1 MAYEKPISI
10 KEAINSIQNQ
20 EYILPAIQR
29 EFVWNTKQM
38 ELLFDSI
45 MRDYPISTFLFWKV
59 KAENIEKF
67 KFYRFLP
74 FYHQR
79 DKKHNEPAELS
90 GDKDRFAILD
100 GQQRLTSLYLGLK
113 GSYAYKLSNYNW
125 KSDHAF
131 PKRYLYVNLLN
142 QAEDSELLY
151 DFRFLSASE
160 LNKFNELYP
169 DKYHWFKVG
178 KILDFTD
185 FPDIFK
191 YIAEHSLMDTS
202 IYTQEQTKFASDSLS
217 KLFQYFNQKELIN
230 FYLEK
235 SDELDKVLHIFIRV
249 NSGGTKL
256 SYSDL
261 LLSIATAQWKDKDAR
276 DIIHKFVDQINSID
290 PGFNVN
296 KDLVLKSCLVLSDIK
311 DIKFKVDN
319 FSSENMALIESD
331 WDDIA
336 KALNLAIQLI
346 ASFGFN
352 SKTLTAYNAIIPI
365 AYFIKKNNFG
375 DELLH
380 SSNQLENR
388 KLLKE
393 WLVRAL
399 LKRVFGGTPDNLYP
413 TYRNI
418 ISENLG
424 QFPLQQLIDKYKG
437 TNKSLSFD
445 EETIEHLLNTQ
456 YGSAFAY
463 MLLSL
468 LYPLNHNYKFHQ
480 DHIHPKKYFKHR
492 ELIKLG
498 ILDEDRRNQYM
509 SSYNAIGNLQLIQ
522 ETENL
527 EKSATSFADWLSS
540 NYRDDNLI
548 NYKNMH
554 FIPLNN
560 DLTMETFLEF
570 YESRRQTLKSKLLQV
585 LNVTDKQVVVE
596 ENVEIIEEELT

>member
-1 MAYEKPISI
+1 MAYEKPITI

-29 EFVWNTKQM
+29 EFVWNTKQI

-45 MRDYPISTFLFWKV
+45 LRDYPISTFLFWKV
-59 KAENIEKF
+59 KAENLDKF
-67 KFYRFLP
+67 KFYRFLSS
-74 FYHQR
+74 YHQR

-90 GDKDRFAILD
+90 GDKDRLAVLD

-113 GSYAYKLSNYNW
+113 GSYAYKLSYYKM

-131 PKRYLYVNLLN
+131 PKRHLYINLLN
-142 QAEDSELLY
+142 QSEDIDLLY
-151 DFRFLSASE
+151 DFRFLSDADIAKFKE
-160 LNKFNELYP
+160 LHPN
-169 DKYHWFKVG
+169 DYHWFKVG
-178 KILDFTD
+178 QILNFSD

-202 IYTQEQTKFASDSLS
+202 KFSSEQTKFASDTLS
-217 KLFQYFNQKELIN
+217 KLFQYFGQKELIN

-235 SDELDKVLHIFIRV
+235 SDELEKVLHIFIRV

-276 DIIHKFVDQINSID
+276 DIIYKFVDQINAID
-290 PGFNVN
+290 PGFNVS
-296 KDLVLKSCLVLSDIK
+296 KDLVLKSCLVLTDIK

-319 FSSENMALIESD
+319 FSSENMLIIENE
-331 WDDIA
+331 WEDIA
-336 KALNLAIQLI
+336 KALNLSIQLI
-346 ASFGFN
+346 ASYGFN
-352 SKTLTAYNAIIPI
+352 DKTLTAYNAIIPI
-365 AYFIKKNNFG
+365 AYFIKKNNIG

-380 SSNQLENR
+380 SSSQSDNR
-388 KLLKE
+388 KLIKK

-399 LKRVFGGTPDNLYP
+399 LKKVFGGTPDNLYP
-413 TYRNI
+413 TYRTI

-424 QFPLQQLIDKYKG
+424 QFPLQQLIYKYKG

-445 EETIEHLLNTQ
+445 EETLEHLLNTQ

-463 MLLSL
+463 MVLSL

-492 ELIKLG
+492 ELVKLG
-498 ILDEDRRNQYM
+498 IEDEAVRDQYLN
-509 SSYNAIGNLQLIQ
+509 SFNAIGNLQLIQ

-527 EKSATSFADWLSS
+527 EKNAIPFAEWLTE
-540 NYRDDNLI
+540 NYKNEDLI

-554 FIPLNN
+554 FIPLEN
-560 DLTMETFLEF
+560 DLSMNEFLAF
-570 YESRRQTLKSKLLQV
+570 YESRRETLKTKLLQI
-585 LNVTDKQVVVE
+585 LNVKSKPEKIKDTAD
-596 ENVEIIEEELT
+596 IIEEELL